1 MIETKKAQGRT
12 VEPRPRQRGT
22 LQVFLLGLALFLTSC
37 ATPFSRPASITHNH
51 AFIVYWPPP
60 QQAKGLRLAVKDLID
75 VKGVVTTAGSEYL
88 AKHGDP
94 AQADA
99 ACLAIARERNVLIVG
114 KTNLSEFAVAPSGFN
129 QYYGI
134 PQNRLSRK
142 VKLIPGGSSSG
153 SAVAVQSGM
162 ADVAFGTDTAGS
174 VRVPAACCGVV
185 GLKTTF
191 GLVPLKGVF
200 PVDPEHLDTIG
211 PIAIDID
218 HVVQGMDLLENGF
231 NERYRRAV
239 SLNPSGSQIRIGRLY
254 LTGTDPRIDKAID
267 DALAR
272 AHFQVTPLSRQF
284 TAEWEQAKRDGN
296 TLAAAGA
303 WLNDRKYFGKSGVS
317 AKTAAIITLG
327 EYEYTTN
334 YQNAL
339 KRRAAWQSEV
349 RRVLAQVDFIAL
361 PTLQTLPPA
370 SPPLG
375 STAVFEA
382 QMLSIQ
388 NTTPVNL
395 SGNPALAVPVPADD
409 KAAPLT
415 SLQLIGPS
423 FSEAGLLNAGRLV
436 ETSVNSSIDRSATT
450 GSLKP

>member
-1 MIETKKAQGRT
+1 MIETKRAQSRT
-12 VEPRPRQRGT
+12 VESRPRQRGT
-22 LQVFLLGLALFLTSC
+22 FPILPLGLALFLTGC
-37 ATPFSRPASITHNH
+37 VAPFSRPASVSHNH

-60 QQAKGLRLAVKDLID
+60 KEAKGLRLAVKDLID

-88 AKHGDP
+88 AKHGAP
-94 AQADA
+94 ALDDA
-99 ACLAIARERNVLIVG
+99 ACLAIARARNVLIVG

-129 QYYGI
+129 QYFGI

-174 VRVPAACCGVV
+174 VRVPAACCGVI

-200 PVDPEHLDTIG
+200 PVDPDHLDTIG
-211 PIAIDID
+211 PIGIDVE
-218 HVVQGMDLLENGF
+218 HVALGMDLLVNGF
-231 NERYRRAV
+231 AERYRRAV
-239 SLNPSGSQIRIGRLY
+239 SLKPSGTQIRIGRLY
-254 LTGTDPRIDKAID
+254 LTGTDRRVDQAID
-267 DALAR
+267 DSLAR
-272 AHFQVTPLSRQF
+272 AHFRVIPLSREF

-303 WLNDRKYFGKSGVS
+303 WLNDRKYFGKPGVS
-317 AKTAAIITLG
+317 AKTQSIIRLG

-334 YQNAL
+334 YRKAL
-339 KRRAAWQSEV
+339 KRRAAWQAELQ
-349 RRVLAQVDFIAL
+349 RVLAQVDFIAL

-370 SPPLG
+370 SPPFG
-375 STAVFEA
+375 STALFEA

-395 SGNPALAVPVPADD
+395 SGNPALAVPVPAEDR
-409 KAAPLT
+409 AAPLT

-436 ETSVNSSIDRSATT
+436 ETNVNSSIDRPAVTKSF
-450 GSLKP
+450 KP

>member
-1 MIETKKAQGRT
+1 MIETKRAQGRT
-12 VEPRPRQRGT
+12 LESRPRQRGT
-22 LQVFLLGLALFLTSC
+22 FQILLLGLALFLTGCVS
-37 ATPFSRPASITHNH
+37 PFSRPASVTHNH

-60 QQAKGLRLAVKDLID
+60 KDAKGLRLAVKDLID

-94 AQADA
+94 ALDDA
-99 ACLAIARERNVLIVG
+99 ACLAIARQRNVLIVG

-129 QYYGI
+129 QYFGI

-200 PVDPEHLDTIG
+200 PVDPDHLDTIG
-211 PIAIDID
+211 PLGIDVE
-218 HVVQGMDLLENGF
+218 HVAVGMDLLVAGF
-231 NERYRRAV
+231 AERYRRAV
-239 SLNPSGSQIRIGRLY
+239 SLKPSGSQIRIGRLY
-254 LTGTDPRIDKAID
+254 LTGTDRRVDKAID

-272 AHFQVTPLSRQF
+272 ANFRVTPLSREF

-303 WLNDRKYFGKSGVS
+303 WLTDRKYFGKPGVS
-317 AKTAAIITLG
+317 AKTQSIITLG

-334 YQNAL
+334 YQKAL
-339 KRRAAWQSEV
+339 KRRAAWQSEL
-349 RRVLAQVDFIAL
+349 RRVFAQVDFIAL

-382 QMLSIQ
+382 QMLSMQ

-395 SGNPALAVPVPADD
+395 SGNPALAVPVPVEDR
-409 KAAPLT
+409 AAPIT

-423 FSEAGLLNAGRLV
+423 FSEAELLNAGRVV
-436 ETSVNSSIDRSATT
+436 ETSVNSSIDRPSVTR
-450 GSLKP
+450 SSKP